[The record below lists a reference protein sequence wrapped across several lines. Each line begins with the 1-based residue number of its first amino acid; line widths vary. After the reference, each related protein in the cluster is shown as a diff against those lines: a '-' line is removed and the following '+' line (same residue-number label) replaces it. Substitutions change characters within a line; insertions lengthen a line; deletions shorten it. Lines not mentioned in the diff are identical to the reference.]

1 MRMEIKTQSTIWLQN
16 SAKRAKCSITSLKL
30 DDSPTSSQD
39 FTSSSLF
46 QLCLTWRNRVCRIE
60 TSSQKTSCLTLKQTS
75 RLPIMD
81 FHLSDQSTLHT
92 RELEGIWLLKLWR
105 MQVADIV
112 ETRQIFLLLLLS
124 FSSWFHDI
132 PHSEKHRELIL
143 ITSSSLQTDLTFS
156 GDSIVEI
163 RKEDWLS
170 SETN

>member
-1 MRMEIKTQSTIWLQN
+1 
-16 SAKRAKCSITSLKL
+16 
-30 DDSPTSSQD
+30 
-39 FTSSSLF
+39 
-46 QLCLTWRNRVCRIE
+46 
-60 TSSQKTSCLTLKQTS
+60 
-75 RLPIMD
+75 MD